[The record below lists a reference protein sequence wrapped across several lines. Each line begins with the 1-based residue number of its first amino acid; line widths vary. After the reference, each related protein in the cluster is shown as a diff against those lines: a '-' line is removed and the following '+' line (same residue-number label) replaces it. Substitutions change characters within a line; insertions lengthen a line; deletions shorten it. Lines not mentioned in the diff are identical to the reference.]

1 MISVT
6 NIMLISGDGAVA
18 EIFADDLSDISDL
31 ETVEGRKLSQ
41 GSTVYIIKTGD
52 FYVMGGDGKWYIAE
66 NFKKKIENKIRE
78 IETFLVQKDLSSDIV
93 WIEGGGIR
101 ENNGDANSGKIYSS
115 AVFKYTEFI
124 SLDNV
129 VEITITMP
137 IYTTVSGLRA
147 SFGLAFYDADEKYIS
162 GYQFKQGE
170 NDIEKI
176 TLEVPEN
183 ATQFRTTFYKDRE
196 SFVYIPLIKGSLP
209 ELEKRISALENATTN
224 QN

>member
-1 MISVT
+1 MISV
-6 NIMLISGDGAVA
+6 ISKVSIYQNQIRA
-18 EIFADDLSDISDL
+18 EIFADSLSDIL
-31 ETVEGRKLSQ
+31 ECNNIDGYKLSQ
-41 GSTVYIIKTGD
+41 GSSAYVIESGE
-52 FYVMGGDGKWYIAE
+52 FYVMGSDGKWYISADL
-66 NFKKKIENKIRE
+66 KKKLETKIQE
-78 IETFLVQKDLSSDIV
+78 METFLIQKDISSTVTWTD
-93 WIEGGGIR
+93 GGGIR

-115 AVFKYTEFI
+115 AVFKYTDFI

-129 VEITITMP
+129 VEFTITMP

-196 SFVYIPLIKGSLP
+196 GFVYIPLIKGSLP
-209 ELEKRISALENATTN
+209 EIEKRISVLENAN

>member
-1 MISVT
+1 MGILKDYENSDVVNET
-6 NIMLISGDGAVA
+6 LNKVSENAN
-18 EIFADDLSDISDL
+18 EIINL
-31 ETVEGRKLSQ
+31 K
-41 GSTVYIIKTGD
+41 
-52 FYVMGGDGKWYIAE
+52 
-66 NFKKKIENKIRE
+66 NFLDSKIQE
-78 IETFLVQKDLSSDIV
+78 IETCLIQKDLSSDIV

-115 AVFKYTEFI
+115 AVFKYTDFI

-129 VEITITMP
+129 AEFTITMP

-162 GYQFKQGE
+162 GYQFKQGD
-170 NDIEKI
+170 NDVEKI
-176 TLEVPEN
+176 TLKVPEN

-196 SFVYIPLIKGSLP
+196 GFVYIPLIKGSLP
-209 ELEKRISALENATTN
+209 EIEKRISVLENAN

>member
-1 MISVT
+1 MVH
-6 NIMLISGDGAVA
+6 
-18 EIFADDLSDISDL
+18 F
-31 ETVEGRKLSQ
+31 
-41 GSTVYIIKTGD
+41 
-52 FYVMGGDGKWYIAE
+52 GG
-66 NFKKKIENKIRE
+66 FKKKLETKIQE
-78 IETFLVQKDLSSDIV
+78 METFLIQKDISSTVTWTD
-93 WIEGGGIR
+93 GGGIR

-115 AVFKYTEFI
+115 AVFKYTDFI

-129 VEITITMP
+129 VEFTITMP

-147 SFGLAFYDADEKYIS
+147 SFGLAFYDANEKYIS

-196 SFVYIPLIKGSLP
+196 GFAYIPLIKGSLP
-209 ELEKRISALENATTN
+209 EIEKRISVLENAN

>member
-1 MISVT
+1 MYFGFKW
-6 NIMLISGDGAVA
+6 NIKIPQLLYKLKGFV
-18 EIFADDLSDISDL
+18 IFCFGF
-31 ETVEGRKLSQ
+31 TW
-41 GSTVYIIKTGD
+41 KTHH
-52 FYVMGGDGKWYIAE
+52 I
-66 NFKKKIENKIRE
+66 
-78 IETFLVQKDLSSDIV
+78 
-93 WIEGGGIR
+93 
-101 ENNGDANSGKIYSS
+101 
-115 AVFKYTEFI
+115 
-124 SLDNV
+124 
-129 VEITITMP
+129 
-137 IYTTVSGLRA
+137 RA